1 MGIELHK
8 RTKVTQPGFSRNA
21 QFPCLAQKV
30 PKIERKEDFLT
41 FEKLGDDDDDD
52 DDDDN
57 DNDLFLK
64 NDCATKGV

>member
-8 RTKVTQPGFSRNA
+8 RTTVTQPGFSRNA

-52 DDDDN
+52 DN

>member
-30 PKIERKEDFLT
+30 PQIERNEAFLT
-41 FEKLGDDDDDD
+41 FEKLSDDA
-52 DDDDN
+52 DDDN
-57 DNDLFLK
+57 HDELFLK
-64 NDCATKGV
+64 ND

>member
-21 QFPCLAQKV
+21 RFPCLAQKF
-30 PKIERKEDFLT
+30 PKIERNEDFLN
-41 FEKLGDDDDDD
+41 FEKLSD

-57 DNDLFLK
+57 DDELFLK
-64 NDCATKGV
+64 ND